1 MRNNLIQNRDGS
13 VGIIFAFTLIMVLGL
28 SGLAIDQSVGYSTRM
43 ELQTATD
50 AAVLTTTKSL
60 ADGENWDTAKS
71 KGEHI
76 FNANMM
82 KVSGAKITLE
92 NDGSPGNYQVEAK
105 AEAPWRRS
113 ITFLFDSE
121 DRKILINAGSIRQ
134 RKPVEVIFL
143 ADVSWSM
150 GIGASS
156 SDVSIMM
163 KTIGCAFAC
172 HYDKTDNRAHSAGA
186 RLRIDVIKDAYREA
200 VDEIKDKKSAGDR
213 ISVGLI
219 TFSNTAL
226 DIVEPTSDLSQA
238 VSKASLIKFPEA
250 TATGQGGTNLH
261 SAAAAAAALIAQR
274 KLKNTE
280 PTTYVVVWLTDAV
293 EDTKM
298 VKTGRIEAHDYSIP
312 ITTPNGTVDATAT
325 LMTLATDLCDG
336 IKATGA
342 VVMVLSTEYVTD
354 GYGSVGAGIVKY
366 KLKPYMP
373 ERLKLCASSS
383 EFVKVANDPASI
395 LDAAID
401 LTRLA
406 ISKDLRV
413 VN

>member
-1 MRNNLIQNRDGS
+1 MRKNLAQNRDGS
-13 VGIIFAFTLIMVLGL
+13 IGILFALMFIIMLGL

-43 ELQTATD
+43 ALQAATD

-60 ADGENWDTAKS
+60 ADGESWKTAKTM
-71 KGEHI
+71 GESI
-76 FNANMM
+76 FNANMEG
-82 KVSGAKITLE
+82 VAGSKITLK
-92 NDGSPGNYQVEAK
+92 NDGSPGNYQVEAT

-113 ITFLFDSE
+113 ITFIFDATP
-121 DRKILINAGSIRQ
+121 RKIVIGAGSVRK

-172 HYDKTDNRAHSAGA
+172 HYDKTDIRAHNAGA
-186 RLRIDVIKDAYREA
+186 KLRIDVIEEAYREA
-200 VDEIKDKKSAGDR
+200 INEIKDNKISGDN

-219 TFSNTAL
+219 TFSNSAL
-226 DIVEPTSDLSQA
+226 DTLEPTDNLSLA
-238 VSKASLIKFPEA
+238 TAKSNLIKFPKA
-250 TATGQGGTNLH
+250 SATGQGGTNLH
-261 SAAAAAAALIAQR
+261 AAAAAAAALIARR
-274 KLKNTE
+274 KLKNSE

-298 VKTGRIEAHDYSIP
+298 VKTGRIEAHDYNIP

-325 LMTLATDLCDG
+325 LMTLATDLCNG
-336 IKATGA
+336 IKSIGA
-342 VVMVLSTEYVTD
+342 VVMVLSTDYVTD
-354 GYGSVGAGIVKY
+354 GYGSVGAGIVKS
-366 KLKPYMP
+366 KLIPVMP
-373 ERLKLCASSS
+373 ERFNKCATSPDY
-383 EFVKVANDPASI
+383 VRRANDPASI
-395 LDAAID
+395 VEAAKT